1 MTRPRKTAKSS
12 EWPNDRLARPA
23 VGLEAELTLVVD
35 GTPTDPEALFGSPR
49 GFISQPL
56 MHRTG
61 TSYHLPNGAAVYFDT
76 GVIEVA
82 TSAMEI
88 ERGCIARAVRSLWEA
103 IAFVREHLDRW
114 GRLQRRDV
122 RLQGFSAHYNV
133 SVESVGG
140 LPATAARLNRL
151 VLTLIQLLPAPVM
164 LLATNRRSTGVGV
177 RPRAHRVEI
186 TADFTPD
193 PALMIA
199 TGSFIAGVIRS
210 AMSRRPGELRRV
222 TAAVPL
228 FRRFEPMRHT
238 SRRGWLARF
247 DCFPA
252 NPFACDVDADTWAT
266 THGPL
271 SLRAIARRIFH
282 TFARAIAHIA
292 DPPAMRLIASMLNDK
307 GPSLL
312 ALEGRPSAY
321 DDVGRMSVWT
331 GSDVA
336 LSRSRYERVL
346 ANAIA
351 RRPLRLFGTVCTPV
365 RVRGWSRIVF
375 RRPDGGDVAVAVD
388 ALVDRLDE
396 WETAGGRNAL

>member
-1 MTRPRKTAKSS
+1 MTPGRKSGKSTD
-12 EWPNDRLARPA
+12 WPTDRLARPA
-23 VGLEAELTLVVD
+23 VGLEAELTLIVD
-35 GTPTDPEALFGSPR
+35 GAPTDPEALFGSPL

-88 ERGCIARAVRSLWEA
+88 ERGCMARAVRSLWEA
-103 IAFVREHLDRW
+103 IQFVREHLDRW
-114 GRLQRRDV
+114 GRLHRHDV

-140 LPATAARLNRL
+140 LPATPARLNRL
-151 VLTLIQLLPAPVM
+151 VPTLIQLLPAPVM
-164 LLATNRRSTGVGV
+164 LLATNRQSTGVGV

-199 TGSFIAGVIRS
+199 AGSFIAGVIRS
-210 AMSRRPGELRRV
+210 TMSRRPGELRRV

-228 FRRFEPMRHT
+228 LRGFEPMRHT

-252 NPFACDVDADTWAT
+252 NPFTCDVDADTWAT
-266 THGPL
+266 TRGPL
-271 SLRAIARRIFH
+271 TLRAIARHIFQ
-282 TFARAIAHIA
+282 TFARAIARIA
-292 DPPAMRLIASMLNDK
+292 DPATMRLIASILNDN

-312 ALEGRPSAY
+312 ALQARPLAY
-321 DDVGRMSVWT
+321 DDVGRMSVWS
-331 GSDVA
+331 GSDVG

-351 RRPLRLFGTVCTPV
+351 RRPLRLSGRVCTPV

-375 RRPDGGDVAVAVD
+375 RRPDGDEVAVAVD
-388 ALVDRLDE
+388 SLVERLEE
-396 WETAGGRNAL
+396 WEAAGSLR

>member
-1 MTRPRKTAKSS
+1 MTLPSKIGKTDWAD
-12 EWPNDRLARPA
+12 DRLRRPA

-35 GTPTDPEALFGSPR
+35 GAPTEPEALFGSPR
-49 GFISQPL
+49 AFIDEPL

-88 ERGCIARAVRSLWEA
+88 ERGCMARAVRSLWDA
-103 IAFVREHLDRW
+103 IQFVREHLDRW
-114 GRLQRRDV
+114 GRLHRRAV
-122 RLQGFSAHYNV
+122 QLQGFSAHYNV

-140 LPATAARLNRL
+140 RRATPHRLNDL
-151 VLTLIQLLPAPVM
+151 AFTLSHLLPAPVM
-164 LLATNRRSTGVGV
+164 LLATNRQSTGVGV
-177 RPRAHRVEI
+177 RPRPHRLEI

-199 TGSFIAGVIRS
+199 AGSFIAGVIRGTM
-210 AMSRRPGELRRV
+210 ARRPDALRQL
-222 TAAVPL
+222 TAEIPL
-228 FRRFEPMRHT
+228 FRGFAPTHHT

-252 NPFACDVDADTWAT
+252 NPFTCDVDADRWAT
-266 THGPL
+266 TRGAL
-271 SLRAIARRIFH
+271 TLRAIARGVFRR
-282 TFARAIAHIA
+282 FARPIARIA
-292 DPPAMRLIASMLNDK
+292 DPAAMRLIASMLSDY

-312 ALEGRPSAY
+312 ALDDRPAAY
-321 DDVGRMSVWT
+321 DDVGRMSVWS
-331 GSDVA
+331 GSAIA
-336 LSRSRYERVL
+336 LSQSRYERVL
-346 ANAIA
+346 ANAVA
-351 RRPLRLFGTVCTPV
+351 RRPLHLSGAVCTPV

-375 RRPDGGDVAVAVD
+375 RRPDGGEVAVAVD

-396 WETAGGRNAL
+396 WEADRQTV